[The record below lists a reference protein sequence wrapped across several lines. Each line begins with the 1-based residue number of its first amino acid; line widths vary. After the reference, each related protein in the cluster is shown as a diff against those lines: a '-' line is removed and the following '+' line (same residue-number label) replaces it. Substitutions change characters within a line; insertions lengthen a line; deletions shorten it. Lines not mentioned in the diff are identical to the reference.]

1 MIVRNCDRCD
11 WCLPEGVITCTH
23 DHVTVYFVGDNTIM
37 DNDIPNIFLA
47 LNSADALEAPEP
59 RWRKVNQ
66 AYPDTSRSDRHKS
79 STKQLQFRQ
88 GASAHSK
95 QRLRITGRARVRLH
109 ILHSVYASQGGRLN
123 RARTAGASASRT
135 AHEMARCPAP
145 TKPSLLN
152 QRNMYADHMK
162 ESDRNHRNG
171 NNKRHPA
178 GANGPSRLPACGII
192 EKKREKTKKP
202 ACVRVS

>member
-1 MIVRNCDRCD
+1 MRKEADRNHRNGNNIRH
-11 WCLPEGVITCTH
+11 L
-23 DHVTVYFVGDNTIM
+23 VGAGH
-37 DNDIPNIFLA
+37 LA
-47 LNSADALEAPEP
+47 RPP

-95 QRLRITGRARVRLH
+95 QRLRVTGRAVESRAHRGRKRLAH
-109 ILHSVYASQGGRLN
+109 
-123 RARTAGASASRT
+123 RARDG
-135 AHEMARCPAP
+135 RCPAP

-162 ESDRNHRNG
+162 ESDRNHQNG

-178 GANGPSRLPACGII
+178 GANGPSRLLACRII
-192 EKKREKTKKP
+192 ERKKREKTKKP

>member
-95 QRLRITGRARVRLH
+95 QRLCITGRARVRLH

-123 RARTAGASASRT
+123 RARTVVSRAHRGRKRLAHRARDARTSASHT
-135 AHEMARCPAP
+135 AHEMASVPP
-145 TKPSLLN
+145 L
-152 QRNMYADHMK
+152 RN
-162 ESDRNHRNG
+162 R
-171 NNKRHPA
+171 P
-178 GANGPSRLPACGII
+178 C
-192 EKKREKTKKP
+192 
-202 ACVRVS
+202 